1 MTAEFGPSPAR
12 TSVPSQRGIVLFVAL
27 IMLVIISL
35 MAVMIVRNATSSEA
49 VNSNV
54 RQLQLATQAAETAL
68 RYCEDAA
75 INLINS
81 GTATVAQLGVI
92 AVPATTT
99 TIALSLT
106 HILTAPAAG
115 TTPASVIT
123 SNWDRNSG
131 TPLPLVVPLSTINL
145 PGATVT
151 YARPGECML
160 ERLNP
165 DAVSPF
171 VNVMTIT
178 ARGFGPEVAA
188 ADSSRTRPTGS
199 EVWLQSTIQL
209 R

>member
-131 TPLPLVVPLSTINL
+131 TPLP
-145 PGATVT
+145 
-151 YARPGECML
+151 
-160 ERLNP
+160 
-165 DAVSPF
+165 
-171 VNVMTIT
+171 
-178 ARGFGPEVAA
+178 
-188 ADSSRTRPTGS
+188 
-199 EVWLQSTIQL
+199 
-209 R
+209 